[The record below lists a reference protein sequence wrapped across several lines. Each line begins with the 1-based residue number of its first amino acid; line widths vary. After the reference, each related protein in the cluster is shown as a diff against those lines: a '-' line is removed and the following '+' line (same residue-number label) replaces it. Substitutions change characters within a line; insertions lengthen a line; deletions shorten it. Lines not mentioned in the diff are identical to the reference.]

1 MQKQRADSAG
11 NLLNL
16 LFAPMTT
23 PDISTLEAAL
33 GHRFQP
39 AGLLEQALT
48 HSSHAHEAIDASAPG
63 DGTGEKMTFATG
75 DNEIMEFLGDAVL
88 GFVTSEALF
97 TRFPGKHEGELSK
110 MRAHLVSARHLVR
123 VAKQINLGD
132 YLRLGRGEEKSGGRN
147 KSALLVDALEAVIA
161 ALYLDGGL
169 ELARQFIFKEI
180 VNPELGKMQQA
191 GENLPLTDYKSALQE
206 SVQSMGQPQPVY
218 VIAKETGPDHKK
230 IFTAEVRLHLRGS
243 DENPHLVARAEG
255 HSKKSAEQRAAR
267 QALEHLE
274 KQRSAAG
281 ESE

>member
-1 MQKQRADSAG
+1 
-11 NLLNL
+11 
-16 LFAPMTT
+16 MTN
-23 PDISTLEAAL
+23 PDTSTLETVLGHNFQRAAL
-33 GHRFQP
+33 LQ
-39 AGLLEQALT
+39 QALT
-48 HSSHAHEAIDASAPG
+48 HSSHAHETTDALPAAENPSDETMLSAS
-63 DGTGEKMTFATG
+63 

-97 TRFPGKHEGELSK
+97 ARFPGKHEGELSK

-123 VAKQINLGD
+123 VAKQIDLGN

-169 ELARQFIFKEI
+169 ELARQFIFSQI
-180 VNPELGKMQQA
+180 IDPELKKMQQS
-191 GENLPLTDYKSALQE
+191 GESLPLTDYKSALQE
-206 SVQSMGQPQPVY
+206 SVQSLGQPQPMY
-218 VIAKETGPDHKK
+218 LIAKETGPDHKK
-230 IFTAEVRLHLRGS
+230 IFTAEVRLHLHSG

-274 KQRSAAG
+274 KQRSAVG
-281 ESE
+281 GSE